1 MSRSGRSC
9 APAPTPSRSTTPSTL
24 KGERR
29 LKNGW
34 FSSLTSYADPR
45 RPTMKIHDVR
55 LHIVRPEEIG
65 LGGRKAPKRLSS
77 KSGLFTGVR
86 RRSPT
91 ASLSSF
97 LSYPCVGAR
106 KGALWSLRKGPPD
119 RRSPDGRGLWAS
131 YIDA

>member
-9 APAPTPSRSTTPSTL
+9 APAPTPWRSTTPSTL

-29 LKNGW
+29 LKNGS

-86 RRSPT
+86 RRSQPVEK
-91 ASLSSF
+91 
-97 LSYPCVGAR
+97 VGV
-106 KGALWSLRKGPPD
+106 GPVGGPREPENRSETIQKRRIRHLD
-119 RRSPDGRGLWAS
+119 R
-131 YIDA
+131 